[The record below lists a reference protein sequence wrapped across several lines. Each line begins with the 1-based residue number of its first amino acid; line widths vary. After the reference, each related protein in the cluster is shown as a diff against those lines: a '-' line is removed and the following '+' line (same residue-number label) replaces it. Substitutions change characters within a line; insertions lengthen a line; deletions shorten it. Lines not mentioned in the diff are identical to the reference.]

1 MTVENDPPKESGVAL
16 KMVERPSQDL
26 SMLLKGKEVG

>member
-1 MTVENDPPKESGVAL
+1 MTVDNDLPIESGVAL

-26 SMLLKGKEVG
+26 SRLLKDKEMG